1 MVARFSPGEHRRKV
15 MPILDDA
22 KHSGRDTWHPNKSMS
37 ATLLNIGVV
46 AALIGVSILALVA
59 AGGLS

>member
-1 MVARFSPGEHRRKV
+1 

-59 AGGLS
+59 AGGRS